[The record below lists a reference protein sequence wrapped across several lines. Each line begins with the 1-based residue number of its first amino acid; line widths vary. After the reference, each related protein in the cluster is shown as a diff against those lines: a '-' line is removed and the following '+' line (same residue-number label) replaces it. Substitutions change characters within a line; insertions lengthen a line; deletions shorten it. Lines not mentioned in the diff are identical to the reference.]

1 MSLHH
6 SNLLSVCCL
15 FWSFGFNPPCSL
27 CPLFLCVILTHSH
40 TLSLTHASTHTHTH
54 PCTHAHTACFIAFAH
69 SSKTISGQLKT
80 GAGFDFARPKSFNMM
95 MVTFGLNGSETFA
108 ELNYFFTLVS
118 CSITSLIIQQLKHLN
133 SIKIKNRRNLL

>member
-1 MSLHH
+1 MLP
-6 SNLLSVCCL
+6 L
-15 FWSFGFNPPCSL
+15 FVLWFQSSSFSF
-27 CPLFLCVILTHSH
+27 PLFLCVILTHSH

-108 ELNYFFTLVS
+108 ELNYFFYFGILQHNELDYPAAL
-118 CSITSLIIQQLKHLN
+118 TSQ
-133 SIKIKNRRNLL
+133 